1 MFEHGNPFLAKSANS
16 KDENKTSFPT
26 DDFFKEGGIIGKPR
40 DGKSKNETL
49 ISPSFFKTDLL
60 SEKAFC

>member
-16 KDENKTSFPT
+16 KAENKISFPT
-26 DDFFKEGGIIGKPR
+26 DDLFKEGGIIDKPR

-60 SEKAFC
+60 LERAFC